1 MKKLLFL
8 TFAVVLGISS
18 AHAQT
23 RVLQRDLS
31 TAGSAQLFTSH
42 KTQVKKI
49 DPAANRIWW
58 GYGTETEN
66 RGGLGV
72 RAAETHDVAIFVAP
86 DNSAI
91 VGKTIKA
98 IRFYLRDKANT
109 NNVKVW
115 ISKSLP
121 DDISSADYVQDVD
134 QSALKAGDESGKK
147 QGLANDIALNKAYT
161 IGSEGVYIG
170 YSFTLTSASDE
181 KTQYPILTWEGKKTA
196 NSFYLRTSK
205 SINKW
210 ANFSNEDYGR
220 LSLQVLVEGD
230 FVQNSVTP
238 SSMQDLVVAKN
249 TTGKTKLIVTN
260 GGSAG
265 VSSIDYTI
273 ATDGAV
279 GAEQH
284 LDINPPFKTYGGQF
298 AIDLPLAADA
308 NTGTTTKTITITKVN
323 GKTNEASNKTV
334 TCKLTTVGKQV
345 KRGVVVEEFTGTG
358 CPWCPRGL
366 AGMKKLRETFGE
378 NFIGVG
384 IHQFNDSDP
393 MFFSNYAKV
402 GFQGAP
408 SCKIDRVKEMDPF
421 YGTGDDICDDFKEA
435 LARVAGVGVSVT
447 GQLNANRTEVT
458 ATATIEPL
466 MSGTYEIA
474 YALIGDELTG
484 TGSVWKQSNNYAT
497 RTPAQWGTDD
507 PYLTPFCKGGK
518 YGSTKVIL
526 AYDDVLLASSYVSGT
541 NKAKIDPLQEG
552 KVVTNT
558 YTLTLPTKTV
568 LKEAIEKAG
577 YTKLAVIA
585 MIIRNDGKIEN
596 AAKFYLS
603 NDPAGVEGISENK
616 SELKEVARYTIDG
629 RRISTPQR
637 GLNIVKM
644 SDGSTVKVLVK

>member
-49 DPAANRIWW
+49 DPAANQIWW

-86 DNSAI
+86 DNSAV

-161 IGSEGVYIG
+161 IGSEGVYVG

-238 SSMQDLVVAKN
+238 GSLQDLVVLKN
-249 TTGKTKLIVTN
+249 TTGKSKLVVTN

-265 VSSIDYTI
+265 ISSIDYTI

-366 AGMKKLRETFGE
+366 AGMKKLRDTFGE

-384 IHQFNDSDP
+384 IHQFNETDP
-393 MFFSNYAKV
+393 MYCKNYAKINF
-402 GFQGAP
+402 GGAP
-408 SCKIDRVKEMDPF
+408 SCKIDRNETMDPF
-421 YGTGDDICDDFKEA
+421 YGTSNDICDDFKEA

-447 GQLNANRTEVT
+447 GKLNAERTEVT
-458 ATATIEPL
+458 ATATIDPL
-466 MSGTYEIA
+466 LSGTYEIA

-518 YGSTKVIL
+518 YGSTKVTL

-577 YTKLAVIA
+577 YTKLTVIA
-585 MIIRNDGKIEN
+585 MIIRKDGKIEN

-603 NDPAGVEGISENK
+603 TDPTGVEGISENK

>member
-49 DPAANRIWW
+49 DPAANQIWW

-220 LSLQVLVEGD
+220 LSLQILVEGD

-238 SSMQDLVVAKN
+238 SSLQDLVVVKN
-249 TTGKTKLIVTN
+249 TTGKSKLVVTN

-265 VSSIDYTI
+265 ISSIDYTI
-273 ATDGAV
+273 ATDGEV

-298 AIDLPLAADA
+298 TIDLPLAADA

-366 AGMKKLRETFGE
+366 AGMKKLRDTFGE

-384 IHQFNDSDP
+384 IHQFNETDP
-393 MFFSNYAKV
+393 MYCKNYAKINF
-402 GFQGAP
+402 GGAP
-408 SCKIDRVKEMDPF
+408 SCKIDRNETMDPF
-421 YGTGDDICDDFKEA
+421 YGTSNDICDDFKEA

-458 ATATIEPL
+458 ATATIDPL
-466 MSGTYEIA
+466 LSGTYEIA

-484 TGSVWKQSNNYAT
+484 TGSVWKQSNNYAA

-518 YGSTKVIL
+518 YGSSKVTL

-577 YTKLAVIA
+577 YTKLTVIA
-585 MIIRNDGKIEN
+585 MIIRKDGKIEN

-644 SDGSTVKVLVK
+644 SDGSTVKILVK